1 MLQYDT
7 NEEML
12 YSRILLIKVLV
23 TEMDLI
29 IVENMSLD
37 FLQSKQLYDY
47 VVEKLL
53 V

>member
-12 YSRILLIKVLV
+12 YSRILLIKVLA

-37 FLQSKQLYDY
+37 FLQSKQLCDY

-53 V
+53 A